1 MAAKNAVSQGTVK
14 DAVARFRVKRREMF
28 KELLH
33 KKRERERGWPAA
45 LVVTFDPMRKQLD
58 TLGNIPAGMFLK

>member
-33 KKRERERGWPAA
+33 KKREREREAGQ
-45 LVVTFDPMRKQLD
+45 QL
-58 TLGNIPAGMFLK
+58 